1 MKCAI
6 YGAGSLGTVLG
17 AYMTKGGVSVELVN
31 RNRAHV
37 DALREKGAHITGTV
51 DFSTPV
57 TAITPEEMTAPYDV
71 IFLMTKQLHNKEV
84 VTFLKPLLAP
94 DGVIV
99 TFQNGI
105 PEPGIAEIVGE
116 SHTIGCVVE
125 WGATMDAP
133 GECVLTSDPDSLSFH
148 MGGMQG
154 VSDAKLA
161 EVRSLLEKMCPV
173 AMEDNLL
180 GARWSKLLINATFS
194 GLGTVVG
201 GVFGDVSEKKDARRV
216 AVRCMKE
223 CIDVGHAAGAT
234 FAPVQGKDLTK
245 LFYYKNGFKHA
256 IAELLVPIAMK
267 KHRAIEPS
275 MLQDLKK
282 GKPCEIDAING
293 VVCEWGRKCG
303 VPTPINDRIVEIVK
317 KEQAGE
323 LINGLREIAPY
334 VVIDCSSYIAN
345 DILSASLTICCKPN
359 KQMPLGL
366 PPRGICILFILYMRR
381 RHFSAKNSSQ
391 KRFHFASYSAW
402 DTSVISFGVKIPR
415 RLASSA
421 NA

>member
-17 AYMTKGGVSVELVN
+17 AYMTKGGVPVELVN

-37 DALREKGAHITGTV
+37 DALRKKGAHITGTV

-57 TAITPEEMTAPYDV
+57 TAITTEEMTAPYDV

-245 LFYYKNGFKHA
+245 LFYHKNGFKRA

-323 LINGLREIAPY
+323 L
-334 VVIDCSSYIAN
+334 
-345 DILSASLTICCKPN
+345 
-359 KQMPLGL
+359 PLEE
-366 PPRGICILFILYMRR
+366 
-381 RHFSAKNSSQ
+381 KNI
-391 KRFHFASYSAW
+391 RFF
-402 DTSVISFGVKIPR
+402 DD
-415 RLASSA
+415 LL
-421 NA
+421 